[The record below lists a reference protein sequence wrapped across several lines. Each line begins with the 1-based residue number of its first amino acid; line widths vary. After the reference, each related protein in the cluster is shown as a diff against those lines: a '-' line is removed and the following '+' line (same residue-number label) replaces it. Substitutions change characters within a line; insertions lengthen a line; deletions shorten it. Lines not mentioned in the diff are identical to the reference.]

1 MSLRGI
7 VEETSLGLR
16 TLRAMVDQAM
26 AATAPPSSILSA
38 LTPRG

>member
-16 TLRAMVDQAM
+16 TVRTMVDQAM
-26 AATAPPSSILSA
+26 AATAPPLSVLSA
-38 LTPRG
+38 LTPGG